1 LAFGFAELAEVGAD
15 LQSVPSNLL
24 GSGLLFFGSFAF
36 GELAGVKS
44 EIIRGYCSAR
54 FFWRSKRNEQ
64 INQNLDLNLSINQ
77 IKID

>member
-1 LAFGFAELAEVGAD
+1 LAFGFAELAEAGAD

-36 GELAGVKS
+36 GELAGVRS
-44 EIIRGYCSAR
+44 VIIKGYSSAR

-64 INQNLDLNLSINQ
+64 INNKLAKYLPDKEWTKS
-77 IKID
+77 